1 MAAVGETE
9 RSYILP
15 KQIEAAVRCA
25 LLPGRRI
32 LLEQVAAQRTPKRIL
47 VMGQWRA
54 TDLTHMQDS
63 FPRARLTVI
72 GSMPA
77 HPGSAASAF
86 NEKADEKTDAIRW
99 FAGPYT
105 EPVKTTHAFD
115 LALVAYGLGHNN
127 LALETIIAA
136 LQSDLRPGGLV
147 AVVDYHDAPFT
158 PMRAWL
164 RHRAIQANGHL
175 LPTLTTHFKRST
187 VAVESAYG
195 GLWRYLL
202 FLGENR

>member
-15 KQIEAAVRCA
+15 KQIETAVRCA

-54 TDLTHMQDS
+54 TDLAHVQDS

-77 HPGSAASAF
+77 HPGGAASAS
-86 NEKADEKTDAIRW
+86 NEKTDAIRW
-99 FAGPYT
+99 LAGPYSQ
-105 EPVKTTHAFD
+105 PVKTTHAFD
-115 LALVAYGLGHNN
+115 VALVAYGLGRRQMDVD
-127 LALETIIAA
+127 TIIAA
-136 LQSDLRPGGLV
+136 LQTDLRPGGLV

-164 RHRAIQANGHL
+164 RHRAIQVNGHL